1 MKIGI
6 IGNGFVGQATML
18 LQNPEVDILVY
29 DIDPNKCIPKNISLE
44 NLSICDIIFI
54 AVPTPM
60 NPDGSCHL
68 NIVES
73 VVGTL
78 KVECPNSHI
87 VVRSTVP
94 VGTCDRLQVNFMPE
108 FLTEKNWRNDFYNC
122 DRWIFG
128 SYTHDNKDLRR
139 KISKLLFTAQ
149 RYNKIKLNNFVF
161 VTNKEAEM
169 IKYFKNT
176 FLAVKV
182 SYCNELEE
190 FCRNKNINYET
201 VRQIA
206 TEDERIGKSHTV
218 VPGHDGH
225 RGFSGTC
232 FPKDTNSLL
241 YEMNNVG
248 MKSYILES
256 AIKRNQEVD
265 RTNNDWNENKGRCV
279 V

>member
-18 LQNPEVDILVY
+18 LQNPEVNILVY

-44 NLSICDIIFI
+44 NLSVCDIIFI

-73 VVGTL
+73 VIENL
-78 KVECPNSHI
+78 KVKCPNSCV

-94 VGTCDRLQVNFMPE
+94 VGTSDKLQVNFMPE

-122 DRWIFG
+122 DKWVFG
-128 SYTHDNKDLRR
+128 LSNENNIELKQ
-139 KISKLLFTAQ
+139 KISKLFALAKK
-149 RYNKIKLNNFVF
+149 YNKIKCDDHVF

-190 FCRNKNINYET
+190 FCRKKNINYET

-206 TEDERIGKSHTV
+206 TEDERIGKSHTT

-241 YEMNNVG
+241 YEMNKAG

-256 AIKRNQEVD
+256 TIKRNQEVD